1 MAVFAASAA
10 AGQLCRLPGREPPV
24 CHSLGRKSPHEVLP
38 TSLRQLPGGLGE
50 PDTEGLAHRL
60 PAHIQR
66 GAAELGVLAPL
77 RSRAPSPGSAS
88 SGQAE
93 RGSA

>member
-1 MAVFAASAA
+1 MK
-10 AGQLCRLPGREPPV
+10 L
-24 CHSLGRKSPHEVLP
+24 LP
-38 TSLRQLPGGLGE
+38 TSLRQLPGGLGG

-60 PAHIQR
+60 PAHVQR

-77 RSRAPSPGSAS
+77 RSRAPSGSAS